1 MAVSDQTTQFVP
13 EKAPNIFSRLRNL
26 TPKNKRLFWG
36 AVAVG
41 VIIIVLI
48 IYFVFAAPTGDY
60 IYFDPDDGQYGQN
73 DTFNVDVMLDVDSA
87 DISAV
92 HTKIN
97 YDTSILEI
105 IDVQEQDFPLVFSA
119 DIKTPGLIEI
129 MGGNPQ
135 FDNDDTNGFKGKQI
149 KLATLKFKAID
160 TANRTRLTVGMI
172 EVVKDDGQ
180 GTLVNY
186 DKVRASYKI
195 GDNIIT
201 DDYLY
206 FDPSEET
213 FRINETFDVD
223 VMLNVETADI
233 VAFSSEIN
241 YDNIFLTYINGE
253 LGELDIKFDD
263 IDASTPGIIK
273 ITAGEFGDNDDTNG
287 FKGKQ
292 VKIAT
297 LTFKAINLTNQTR
310 ITADELEVVRDDGSP
325 SPNVLDYQAIDG
337 VYEITGEDI
346 SDDLEIS
353 YGPRITSLKPDPA
366 NGLWEVT
373 IYWRTNI
380 LSDGKIIYGAS
391 QSLVDGN
398 EVVQVGDNTLIHT
411 LTQNG
416 LIPDATYYYKVVSQD
431 DNGNLIESAVQS
443 FITEQEII
451 DPIGLE
457 IIDLSADPS
466 YNSVII
472 SWTTSLPAT
481 TIISGCFDYNG
492 LALTTMH
499 SVEIPG
505 LTMDQAYTCLVEST
519 ADGETVRQSINF
531 NTRSGPAPDANVVLK
546 VERNRE
552 CDKWMYCRSSLQI
565 TNRDGEKENLC
576 FDVGACD
583 DLDPE
588 GGCAREIESDVEL
601 LEFTDP
607 TKMSDLSGLSK
618 VGFTWDENT
627 KINGYYPYKDMNPV
641 GTNINI
647 PNSDFE
653 SGEIWPWAAGD
664 NVKIAVVNDSQDKTN
679 KVLQITPLLSAG
691 GNYSNAKAP
700 IGWISSGIGYNY
712 AISLGIRAE
721 SSGIAVNKIVWV
733 QLLINNDYNSSLIE
747 KVPVSGYWQTIILS
761 SDQPSSQFHTVDREG
776 DAYLNLASSKTDPG
790 YNDVFNDV
798 FYVDNISMKSVLQV
812 AANEYQTRSCRLYPS
827 STALGCDYTDISGK
841 QYRGWRGFCVEEDPK
856 YENADPESQMCLNWW
871 PVDIL
876 PGETDI
882 FGSDEQAGYAGRQ
895 PLYYCLEAEGQY
907 PYSNYELDGGH
918 EITVDGDDGSQI
930 VEIFNTT
937 ISDEDVAD
945 SIENW
950 WEYDENNLNGFK
962 IHKDEILEIR
972 MNGVQIDH
980 NNNDYRNDC
989 WLSTWPS
996 YPTESTLNPAI
1007 TCDTDSCEGAIVF
1020 NHVNKEHWTDKFDEK
1035 DDFGNL
1041 VGNRSCSDTIHTG
1054 SFNPYAYLHC
1064 ANEGTNDECN
1074 IVSARLEFDSQDFL
1088 KSMEYKYNDASAR
1101 GGSFKFKSVTISFMG
1116 DRCNVIT
1123 MVVKPNGEN
1132 AAWSSRIKEGGWTQN
1147 NYLGYEY
1154 NDNYYPYGAAVVDN
1168 PASDPTQWAEPLYV
1182 MPANTATGKQPPY
1195 QIRAGSPYSVSS
1207 EGDEITEWKCTNPV
1221 NQGDTCS
1228 GGNSTYCEENGICE
1242 MRDKGWHCRSDSILS
1257 VDCDKIS
1264 GGMWIDYYDVE
1275 TKSGGKTCYRYDDQG
1290 ECPND
1295 SCTMQ
1300 KGVCEKSEST
1310 ISGDGIGK
1318 TQCVAGRAEMLGQSC
1333 ENDLACGYSMNAEGF
1348 GLCVGI
1354 ELDEEQIANIGGGW
1368 EKGWWRLRNL
1378 FAKSYGIWKWDWT
1391 EKKYKEFYPDEPEEN
1406 FWDITLMPDYG
1417 NYKPRVTNIK
1427 VSDTSISG
1435 TKAISLSFNSIIDE
1449 NHLPLTSIKIDW
1461 GDGSVISQL
1470 TNLKIAGRGD
1480 PEKPHVFFHT
1490 YETGGSYI
1498 PRIQI
1503 QDNWGW
1509 CNNGTDTN
1517 MCPSNRSGWT
1527 EFEGRITVTK

>member
-1 MAVSDQTTQFVP
+1 MAVSGQTTQFVP
-13 EKAPNIFSRLRNL
+13 EKAPNIFSRLKNL

-36 AVAVG
+36 AVVVG
-41 VIIIVLI
+41 IIIIALI

-73 DTFNVDVMLDVDSA
+73 EIFNVDVMLNVDSA

-92 HTKIN
+92 HVEIN
-97 YDTSILEI
+97 YDVSVLEI
-105 IDVQEQDFPLVFSA
+105 INVREQDFPLVFSA

-129 MGGNPQ
+129 MGGNSQ
-135 FDNDDTNGFKGKQI
+135 LDNDDTNGFRGKQV
-149 KLATLKFKAID
+149 KVATLTFRAID
-160 TANRTRLTVGMI
+160 TANRTRLTVGMF
-172 EVVKDDGQ
+172 EVVKDDDQ
-180 GTLVNY
+180 GTLV
-186 DKVRASYKI
+186 SYSKTGATYRI
-195 GDNIIT
+195 GDDIIT

-213 FRINETFDVD
+213 FEKNETFNID
-223 VMLNVETADI
+223 VMLNVKTSDI
-233 VAFSSEIN
+233 VAFASEIS
-241 YDNIFLTYINGE
+241 YDNNFLTYINGE

-263 IDASTPGIIK
+263 IDTSTPGIIK
-273 ITAGEFGDNDDTNG
+273 IAGGEFGDNDDTNG

-292 VKIAT
+292 VKLAT
-297 LTFKAINLTNQTR
+297 LKFKAINSTNQTR
-310 ITADELEVVRDDGSP
+310 ITTNELEVVRDDGSP
-325 SPNVLDYQAIDG
+325 SPNILDYQTIDG
-337 VYEITGEDI
+337 VYEITGE
-346 SDDLEIS
+346 SVGDDLEIS
-353 YGPRITSLKPDPA
+353 YGPRITSLKPDLVS
-366 NGLWEVT
+366 GLWDVT

-380 LSDGKIIYGAS
+380 LSDGKIIYGTS
-391 QSLVDGN
+391 ESLVDGN
-398 EVVQVGDNTLIHT
+398 EVAQTGDNTLTHT
-411 LTQNG
+411 LTQND
-416 LIPDATYYYKVVSQD
+416 LMPDTTYYYKVVSQD

-443 FITEQEII
+443 FVTEQEII

-481 TIISGCFDYNG
+481 TKISGCFDYNG
-492 LALTTMH
+492 LALTTIH

-505 LTMDQAYTCLVEST
+505 LTMDQAYTCHVEST
-519 ADGETVRQSINF
+519 VAGETVRQSINF

-565 TNRDGEKENLC
+565 TNRDGEKESLC

-588 GGCAREIESDVEL
+588 GGCAREIESDKLEL

-618 VGFTWDENT
+618 VGFTWDEDREI
-627 KINGYYPYKDMNPV
+627 KVDGYYPYKDMEVV

-664 NVKIAVVNDSQDKTN
+664 NIKIAIVNDSQDKTN

-691 GNYSNAKAP
+691 GNYSNAKVP
-700 IGWISSGIGYNY
+700 IGWISSGTGYNY

-721 SSGIAVNKIVWV
+721 SSGIATNKTVRV
-733 QLLINNDYNSSLIE
+733 QLLINNDYNNSLIE

-761 SDQPSSQFHTVDREG
+761 SDQPGSQFHAVNREG
-776 DAYLNLASSKTDPG
+776 DAYLNLASSKTDQG
-790 YNDVFNDV
+790 YNDV

-812 AANEYQTRSCRLYPS
+812 AASEYQARSCRLYPS

-882 FGSDEQAGYAGRQ
+882 FGSDEQAGYKGRQ
-895 PLYYCLEAEGQY
+895 PLYYCLEAAGDY
-907 PYSNYELDGGH
+907 PYSNYELDGG
-918 EITVDGDDGSQI
+918 EERGPVRGYACESTNNVCT
-930 VEIFNTT
+930 IFDTT
-937 ISDEDVAD
+937 ISDKDVTD
-945 SIENW
+945 SIESILIS
-950 WEYDENNLNGFK
+950 DKNNLGGFK
-962 IHKDEILEIR
+962 IHKDEILEIK
-972 MNGVQIDH
+972 MNGIQIAH
-980 NNNDYRNDC
+980 RNDNFRSSC
-989 WLSTWPS
+989 WLDTWPS
-996 YPTESTLNPAI
+996 YPIESTLNPAI
-1007 TCDTDSCEGAIVF
+1007 TCSGEDSCEGAIVF
-1020 NHVNKEHWTDKFDEK
+1020 NSVNKEHWTDKFSGESK
-1035 DDFGNL
+1035 NCEGEAW
-1041 VGNRSCSDTIHTG
+1041 TG
-1054 SFNPYAYLHC
+1054 PFNHYAYLRC
-1064 ANEGTNDECN
+1064 ANKSKKDECN
-1074 IVSARLEFDSQDFL
+1074 IVSARLDFDDQGFL
-1088 KSMEYKYNDASAR
+1088 KTMEYKYNDGSKDR
-1101 GGSFKFKSVTISFMG
+1101 GSIRFDSVTITFMG

-1168 PASDPTQWAEPLYV
+1168 PASDPTQWTESLYV
-1182 MPANTATGKQPPY
+1182 MPANTAVGEQKPY

-1207 EGDEITEWKCTNPV
+1207 EGGEITEWKCTNPV

-1228 GGNSTYCEENGICE
+1228 GGNSAHCEERGVCE
-1242 MRDKGWHCRSDSILS
+1242 LRDKGMHCRSDSILS
-1257 VDCDKIS
+1257 VDCDKVS
-1264 GGMWIDYYDVE
+1264 GGMWVYDE
-1275 TKSGGKTCYRYDDQG
+1275 ESGGKTCYRYDDQG
-1290 ECPND
+1290 DCEGKSEGS

-1300 KGVCEKSEST
+1300 KGVCESS
-1310 ISGDGIGK
+1310 ISIAPGDGIGK

-1333 ENDLACGYSMNAEGF
+1333 ENALACGYSMNAEGF
-1348 GLCVGI
+1348 GLCIGI

-1378 FAKSYGIWKWDWT
+1378 FAKSYGIWQWDWT
-1391 EKKYKEFYPDEPEEN
+1391 EKKYKSFTPPEPEEN
-1406 FWDITLMPDYG
+1406 FWDITLLYEY
-1417 NYKPRVTNIK
+1417 NKPRVTNIK

-1435 TKAISLSFNSIIDE
+1435 TKAISLSFNSIINE

-1461 GDGSVISQL
+1461 GDGSSISQL
-1470 TNLKIAGRGD
+1470 TNLKIANRSN
-1480 PEKPHVFFHT
+1480 PSEPHVFFHT
-1490 YETGGSYI
+1490 YETGGPYI

-1509 CNNGTDTN
+1509 CNNGTGTN
-1517 MCPSNRSGWT
+1517 MCPSSMSGWT
-1527 EFEGRITVTK
+1527 KFDGQITVTE